1 MAFGPF
7 SKAHAIAFG
16 GLDDAAAEQVL
27 DAVGGRAAKQGQPG
41 RRNLDVVDSVGDDE
55 FAYRHHWYPGK
66 QLERQ
71 F

>member
-1 MAFGPF
+1 MPLL
-7 SKAHAIAFG
+7 FG
-16 GLDDAAAEQVL
+16 GLDDAAAQQVL
-27 DAVGGRAAKQGQPG
+27 DAVGGRSAKQVKPG
-41 RRNLDVVDSVGDDE
+41 RRNLDVGNSVGDDE